1 MNNIFEIIN
10 KISRDTRIKHSE
22 FRIFMILIS
31 YNTFRK
37 IFPSLETISK
47 DTGIKSIPDISK
59 KLQNLSKY
67 GYIKIIRRKHQSN
80 IYEIMSLSKETV
92 LSETIINAG
101 EGKKKPEIIEIPDN
115 LDNDAFIKVWNKWK
129 AFRKEIKK
137 PLKPTTEKE
146 QLKFLAN
153 EPEPIEIIE
162 NSLRNGYQGLFKL
175 KTNFNYNGNKERR
188 NKLQEYKPK
197 EAF

>member
-1 MNNIFEIIN
+1 
-10 KISRDTRIKHSE
+10 
-22 FRIFMILIS
+22 MILIS

-146 QLKFLAN
+146 RLKFLAN